1 MRLVKEVEALKIK
14 LLELSAMVEHSL
26 RRALLAVENGDELI
40 AQDVIRADAQID
52 EAEVEL
58 EEECLKVLALHQPV
72 AIDLRYIIA
81 ILKINNDIERIGD
94 LAVNIAR
101 RSLDLTG
108 HDDIV
113 VPAVLP
119 EMAEKAR
126 IMLRASLDALVDFDG
141 GRARKVL
148 AMDDEV
154 DVLHRTMFDRLIAL
168 LKSEGDRAPAF
179 LPMLSI
185 SRNLE
190 RIADL
195 ATNIA
200 EDVIYLVDGE
210 IVRHQHRGV

>member
-1 MRLVKEVEALKIK
+1 MRLVKEVEGLKTK
-14 LLELSAMVEHSL
+14 LLELSAMVEHSV
-26 RRALLAVENGDELI
+26 RRALLAAENGDELL
-40 AQDVIRADAQID
+40 AQEVIRSDAEID

-72 AIDLRYIIA
+72 AIDLRYIVV
-81 ILKINNDIERIGD
+81 ILKINNDLERIGD
-94 LAVNIAR
+94 LAANIAR

-108 HDDIV
+108 RDDIV

-126 IMLRASLDALVDFDG
+126 AMLRASLDALVDFDG
-141 GRARKVL
+141 TRAREVL

-154 DVLHRTMFDRLIAL
+154 DNLHRTMFDRLITL
-168 LKSEGDRAPAF
+168 LKSEGDKAPGF
-179 LPMLSI
+179 LPLLSI

-200 EDVIYLVDGE
+200 EDVIYLVDGD